1 MCISLFRPYRE
12 FTSMYLIDDNMKT
25 LVSQRTH
32 TVVGNL
38 KQLTVE
44 GIHFIPTDVFKTCGN
59 SDSGT
64 DSAPRA

>member
-1 MCISLFRPYRE
+1 
-12 FTSMYLIDDNMKT
+12 MYLIDDNMKT

-44 GIHFIPTDVFKTCGN
+44 GIHFIPTDVFKT
-59 SDSGT
+59 
-64 DSAPRA
+64 